1 MVKNVLFGAETVW
14 MKNHVTTL
22 MERVFPDALQD
33 GRENGVIKV
42 SFLISEIMNFEADAV
57 KNVT

>member
-1 MVKNVLFGAETVW
+1 MAKNVLFGAETVW

-33 GRENGVIKV
+33 GTENGVIKV
-42 SFLISEIMNFEADAV
+42 SFSISTIEIMNF
-57 KNVT
+57 

>member
-1 MVKNVLFGAETVW
+1 MVKNVLLGAETVW

-22 MERVFPDALQD
+22 MERVFPDVYQD

-42 SFLISEIMNFEADAV
+42 SFSITVIEILNF
-57 KNVT
+57 

>member
-1 MVKNVLFGAETVW
+1 
-14 MKNHVTTL
+14 

-42 SFLISEIMNFEADAV
+42 SFLISAIEIMNFEADAV